1 MKRSLTI
8 CLALC
13 TAVLST
19 ACSDS
24 ACDSDLAAGGMA
36 VVRAMPQT
44 VTAEAAYAH
53 RVCLIHE
60 GVVTQAVSAASAA
73 ALATFRVE
81 PGTYGM
87 LAVAAADEENLTFPA
102 AEGIALSEYGV
113 RITDMTAPIPD
124 LLIGC
129 NGHFE
134 AAVGSVS
141 APIAMKRAVAHLT
154 VTVVGLEALS
164 CESITVLI
172 PRMYD
177 WITSDGTPG
186 NSGTGFSEKTI
197 VLARNSAGLYVGQAI
212 VLPTDTTSATLE
224 FRFTINGKNYVS
236 VQETRIEANRKYALS
251 VAAKF
256 KDDTDLKLTP
266 VISYLPWDAPT
277 TIPDDGLPAMDDR
290 PANDDFT
297 VEIFRNGCWE
307 EIFVHNAEVSDYAAN
322 PAAGYVQHDMGFAMF
337 TDAFAAPLKVRVTR
351 RAGTFSKVE
360 IRPLSYGIVPNVQ
373 TPNSVEFELDDPA
386 QKVSVE
392 FDDNRMENLF
402 ILPDLPDTAIPTG
415 ANVTYFGPGI
425 HNMGRKEIL
434 YKDNQTIY
442 LDEGALVYG
451 SIYAKRC
458 RNLTIRGRGILCS
471 SKENHGD
478 GRQPQIETFDCDGF
492 KVEGILLRDT
502 PNWTLKIVGS
512 TGVHIDN
519 IKEIG
524 WIMNSDGMDFICCRN
539 VLVENTF
546 QRNYDDNVTIKAFNG
561 KTDYVTAH
569 TASDGSFTDASIW
582 TVYYLAQNK
591 FDVYDY
597 EIRNCVFWAD
607 KAHNM
612 LVGPEARGIA
622 FRNIRFHDN
631 IVLENRQ
638 NDGIYPGAMAVMIAD
653 NGTFE
658 DIAFENIIVE
668 DIDGGKVFCAHF
680 TNAWAFD
687 GLYGQWARNI
697 TLRNIAYTGTRA
709 TPSWIRGR
717 SDAQSIDGVT
727 IGNFTVNGAPVT
739 DGSGPH
745 LEINGY
751 VRNVT
756 FE

>member
-1 MKRSLTI
+1 MRRILITS
-8 CLALC
+8 LALC
-13 TAVLST
+13 TAALSA

-24 ACDSDLAAGGMA
+24 ACDSDLVAGGMA
-36 VVRAMPQT
+36 MVRAVPQS

-53 RVCLIHE
+53 RVCLIRE
-60 GVVTQAVSAASAA
+60 GVVAQSVSAASAA
-73 ALATFRVE
+73 ALAPFRVE

-87 LAVAAADEENLTFPA
+87 LAVAAADEDNLTFPA

-113 RITDMTAPIPD
+113 RIADMTAPIPD

-129 NGHFE
+129 NSRFE
-134 AAVGSVS
+134 AVAGSVS
-141 APIAMKRAVAHLT
+141 APVGMKRAVAHLT

-164 CESITVLI
+164 CESITVSI

-177 WITSDGTPG
+177 RIASDGTPG
-186 NSGTGFSEKTI
+186 NSGAEFSEKAI
-197 VLARNSAGLYVGQAI
+197 VLARNSAGRYVGQAV
-212 VLPTDTTSATLE
+212 VLPTDTASATLE

-307 EIFVHNAEVSDYAAN
+307 EIFVYNTEVSDYAAN

-392 FDDNRMENLF
+392 FDGNRMENLF
-402 ILPDLPDTAIPTG
+402 ILPDLPDTAIPMG
-415 ANVTYFGPGI
+415 ANVTYFGPGV
-425 HNMGRKEIL
+425 HNAGVIRIANESGRIL
-434 YKDNQTIY
+434 Y
-442 LDEGALVYG
+442 LDEGAVVLG
-451 SIYAKRC
+451 RIEAENAA
-458 RNLTIRGRGILCS
+458 NLTIRGRGVFCS
-471 SKENHGD
+471 SQEDHGA
-478 GRQPQIETFDCDGF
+478 GRRPQMEFRNCDNL
-492 KVEGILLRDT
+492 KIEGILLRDT

-524 WIMNSDGMDFICCRN
+524 WIMNSDGMDFICCRD

-546 QRNYDDNVTIKAFNG
+546 QRNYDDNVTIKAFNATPEYIASHTN
-561 KTDYVTAH
+561 TDGSY
-569 TASDGSFTDASIW
+569 SDGAIW
-582 TVYYLAQNK
+582 MVAGLRDFEVCN
-591 FDVYDY
+591 Y

-638 NDGIYPGAMAVMIAD
+638 DDGIYPGAMAVMIAD

-680 TNAWAFD
+680 TNAWAF
-687 GLYGQWARNI
+687 GNLYGQWARNI
-697 TLRNIAYTGTRA
+697 TLRNIAYTGMRA

-727 IGNFTVNGAPVT
+727 IGNFTVNGTPVT

>member
-1 MKRSLTI
+1 MRRILITS
-8 CLALC
+8 LALC
-13 TAVLST
+13 TAALSA

-24 ACDSDLAAGGMA
+24 ACDSDLVAGGMA
-36 VVRAMPQT
+36 MVRAVPQS

-53 RVCLIHE
+53 RVCLIRE
-60 GVVTQAVSAASAA
+60 GVVAQSVSAASAA
-73 ALATFRVE
+73 ALAPFRVE

-87 LAVAAADEENLTFPA
+87 LAVAAADEDNLTFPA

-129 NGHFE
+129 NSRFE
-134 AAVGSVS
+134 AVAGSVS
-141 APIAMKRAVAHLT
+141 APVGMKRAVAHLT

-164 CESITVLI
+164 CESITVSI

-177 WITSDGTPG
+177 RIASDGTPG
-186 NSGTGFSEKTI
+186 NSGAEFSEKAI
-197 VLARNSAGLYVGQAI
+197 VLARNSAGRYVGQAV
-212 VLPTDTTSATLE
+212 VLPTDTASATLE

-307 EIFVHNAEVSDYAAN
+307 EIFVYNAEVSDYAAN

-373 TPNSVEFELDDPA
+373 TPNSVEFELGDPA

-392 FDDNRMENLF
+392 FDGNRMENLF

-415 ANVTYFGPGI
+415 ANVTYFGPGV
-425 HNMGRKEIL
+425 HNAGVIRIANESGRIL
-434 YKDNQTIY
+434 Y
-442 LDEGALVYG
+442 LDEGAVVLG
-451 SIYAKRC
+451 RIEAENAA
-458 RNLTIRGRGILCS
+458 NLTIRGRGVFCS
-471 SKENHGD
+471 SQEDHGA
-478 GRQPQIETFDCDGF
+478 GRRPQMEFRNCDNL
-492 KVEGILLRDT
+492 KIEGILLRDT

-524 WIMNSDGMDFICCRN
+524 WIMNSDGMDFICCRD

-546 QRNYDDNVTIKAFNG
+546 QRNYDDNVTIKAFNATPEYIASHTN
-561 KTDYVTAH
+561 TDGSY
-569 TASDGSFTDASIW
+569 SDGAIW
-582 TVYYLAQNK
+582 MVAGLRDFEVCN
-591 FDVYDY
+591 Y

-638 NDGIYPGAMAVMIAD
+638 DDGIYPGAMAVMIAD

>member
-1 MKRSLTI
+1 MRRILITS
-8 CLALC
+8 LALC
-13 TAVLST
+13 TAALSA

-24 ACDSDLAAGGMA
+24 ACDSDLVAGGMA
-36 VVRAMPQT
+36 MVRAVPQS

-53 RVCLIHE
+53 RVCLIRE
-60 GVVTQAVSAASAA
+60 GVVAQSVSAASAA
-73 ALATFRVE
+73 ALAPFRVE

-87 LAVAAADEENLTFPA
+87 LAVAAADEDNLTFPA

-113 RITDMTAPIPD
+113 RIADMTAPIPD

-129 NGHFE
+129 NSRFE
-134 AAVGSVS
+134 AVAGSVS
-141 APIAMKRAVAHLT
+141 APVGMKRAVAHLT

-164 CESITVLI
+164 CESITVSI

-177 WITSDGTPG
+177 RIASDGTPG
-186 NSGTGFSEKTI
+186 NSGAEFSEKAI
-197 VLARNSAGLYVGQAI
+197 VLARNSAGRYVGQAV
-212 VLPTDTTSATLE
+212 VLPTDTASATLE

-307 EIFVHNAEVSDYAAN
+307 EIFVYNTEVSDYAAN

-392 FDDNRMENLF
+392 FDGNRMENLF
-402 ILPDLPDTAIPTG
+402 ILPDLPDTAIPMG
-415 ANVTYFGPGI
+415 ANVTYFGPGV
-425 HNMGRKEIL
+425 HNAGVIRIANESGRIL
-434 YKDNQTIY
+434 Y
-442 LDEGALVYG
+442 LDEGAVVLG
-451 SIYAKRC
+451 RIEAENAA
-458 RNLTIRGRGILCS
+458 NLTIRGRGVFCS
-471 SKENHGD
+471 SQEDHGA
-478 GRQPQIETFDCDGF
+478 GRRPQMEFRNCDNL
-492 KVEGILLRDT
+492 KIEGILLRDT

-524 WIMNSDGMDFICCRN
+524 WIMNSDGMDFICCRD

-546 QRNYDDNVTIKAFNG
+546 QRNYDDNVTIKAFNATPEYIASHTN
-561 KTDYVTAH
+561 TDGSY
-569 TASDGSFTDASIW
+569 SDGAIW
-582 TVYYLAQNK
+582 MVAGLRDFEVCN
-591 FDVYDY
+591 Y

-717 SDAQSIDGVT
+717 NDAQSIDGVT
-727 IGNFTVNGAPVT
+727 IGNFTVNGTPVT

-745 LEINGY
+745 LEINEY

>member
-1 MKRSLTI
+1 MRRILITS
-8 CLALC
+8 LALC
-13 TAVLST
+13 TAALSA

-24 ACDSDLAAGGMA
+24 ACDSDLVAGGMA
-36 VVRAMPQT
+36 MVRAVPQS

-53 RVCLIHE
+53 RVCLIRE
-60 GVVTQAVSAASAA
+60 GVVAQSVSAASAA
-73 ALATFRVE
+73 ALAPFRVE

-87 LAVAAADEENLTFPA
+87 LAVAAADEDNLTFPA

-129 NGHFE
+129 NSRFE
-134 AAVGSVS
+134 AVAGSVS
-141 APIAMKRAVAHLT
+141 APVGMKRAVAHLT

-164 CESITVLI
+164 CESITVSI

-177 WITSDGTPG
+177 RIASDGTPG
-186 NSGTGFSEKTI
+186 NSGAEFSEKAI
-197 VLARNSAGLYVGQAI
+197 VLARNSAGRYVGQAV
-212 VLPTDTTSATLE
+212 VLPTDTASATLE

-307 EIFVHNAEVSDYAAN
+307 EIFVYNAEVSDYAAN

-360 IRPLSYGIVPNVQ
+360 IRPLSYGIVPDVQ
-373 TPNSVEFELDDPA
+373 TPNSVEFELGDPA

-402 ILPDLPDTAIPTG
+402 ILPDLPDTAIPMG
-415 ANVTYFGPGI
+415 ANVTYFGPGV
-425 HNMGRKEIL
+425 HNAGVIRIANESGRIL
-434 YKDNQTIY
+434 Y
-442 LDEGALVYG
+442 LDEGAVVLG
-451 SIYAKRC
+451 RIEAENAA
-458 RNLTIRGRGILCS
+458 NLTIRGRGVFCS
-471 SKENHGD
+471 SQEDHGA
-478 GRQPQIETFDCDGF
+478 GRRPQMEFRNCDNL
-492 KVEGILLRDT
+492 KIEGILLRDT

-524 WIMNSDGMDFICCRN
+524 WIMNSDGMDFICCRD

-546 QRNYDDNVTIKAFNG
+546 QRNYDDNVTIKAFNATPEYIASHTN
-561 KTDYVTAH
+561 TDGSY
-569 TASDGSFTDASIW
+569 SDGAIW
-582 TVYYLAQNK
+582 MVAGLRDFEVCN
-591 FDVYDY
+591 Y

-638 NDGIYPGAMAVMIAD
+638 DDGIYPGAMAVMIAD
-653 NGTFE
+653 DGTFE

>member
-1 MKRSLTI
+1 MRRILITS
-8 CLALC
+8 LALC
-13 TAVLST
+13 TAALSA

-24 ACDSDLAAGGMA
+24 ACDSDLVAGGMA
-36 VVRAMPQT
+36 MVRAVPQS

-53 RVCLIHE
+53 RVCLIRE
-60 GVVTQAVSAASAA
+60 GVVAQSVSAASAA
-73 ALATFRVE
+73 ALAPFRVE

-87 LAVAAADEENLTFPA
+87 LAVAAADEDNLTFPA

-129 NGHFE
+129 NSRFE
-134 AAVGSVS
+134 AVAGSVS
-141 APIAMKRAVAHLT
+141 APVGMKRAVAHLT

-164 CESITVLI
+164 CESITVSI

-177 WITSDGTPG
+177 RIASDGTPG
-186 NSGTGFSEKTI
+186 NSGAEFSEKAI
-197 VLARNSAGLYVGQAI
+197 VLARNSAGRYVGQAV
-212 VLPTDTTSATLE
+212 VLPTDTASATLE

-307 EIFVHNAEVSDYAAN
+307 EIFVYNTEVSDYAAN

-402 ILPDLPDTAIPTG
+402 ILPDLPDTAIPMG
-415 ANVTYFGPGI
+415 ANVTYFGPGV
-425 HNMGRKEIL
+425 HNAGVIRIANESGRIL
-434 YKDNQTIY
+434 Y
-442 LDEGALVYG
+442 LDEGAVVLG
-451 SIYAKRC
+451 RIEAENAA
-458 RNLTIRGRGILCS
+458 NLTIRGRGVFCS
-471 SKENHGD
+471 SQEDHGA
-478 GRQPQIETFDCDGF
+478 GRRPQMEFRNCDNL
-492 KVEGILLRDT
+492 KIEGILLRDT

-524 WIMNSDGMDFICCRN
+524 WIMNSDGMDFICCRD

-546 QRNYDDNVTIKAFNG
+546 QRNYDDNVTIKAFNATPEYIASHTN
-561 KTDYVTAH
+561 TDGSY
-569 TASDGSFTDASIW
+569 SDGAIW
-582 TVYYLAQNK
+582 MVAGLRDFEVCN
-591 FDVYDY
+591 Y

-638 NDGIYPGAMAVMIAD
+638 DDGIYPGAMAVMIAD
-653 NGTFE
+653 DGTFE

>member
-1 MKRSLTI
+1 MRRILITS
-8 CLALC
+8 LALC
-13 TAVLST
+13 TAALSA

-24 ACDSDLAAGGMA
+24 ACDSDLVAGGMA
-36 VVRAMPQT
+36 MVRAVPQS

-53 RVCLIHE
+53 RVCLIRE
-60 GVVTQAVSAASAA
+60 GVVAQSVSAASAA
-73 ALATFRVE
+73 ALAPFRVE

-87 LAVAAADEENLTFPA
+87 LAVAAADEDNLTFPA

-129 NGHFE
+129 NSRFE
-134 AAVGSVS
+134 AVAGSVS
-141 APIAMKRAVAHLT
+141 APVGMKRAVAHLT

-164 CESITVLI
+164 CESITVSI

-177 WITSDGTPG
+177 RIASDGTPG
-186 NSGTGFSEKTI
+186 NSGAEFSEKAI
-197 VLARNSAGLYVGQAI
+197 VLARNSAGRYVGQAV
-212 VLPTDTTSATLE
+212 VLPTDTASATLE

-307 EIFVHNAEVSDYAAN
+307 EIFVYNTEVSDYAAN

-360 IRPLSYGIVPNVQ
+360 IRPLSYGIVPDVQ
-373 TPNSVEFELDDPA
+373 TPNSVEFELGDPA

-392 FDDNRMENLF
+392 FDGNRMENLF
-402 ILPDLPDTAIPTG
+402 ILPDLPDTAIPMG
-415 ANVTYFGPGI
+415 ANVTYFGPGV
-425 HNMGRKEIL
+425 HNAGVIRIANESGRIL
-434 YKDNQTIY
+434 Y
-442 LDEGALVYG
+442 LDEGAVVLG
-451 SIYAKRC
+451 RIEAENAA
-458 RNLTIRGRGILCS
+458 NLTIRGRGVFCS
-471 SKENHGD
+471 SQEDHGA
-478 GRQPQIETFDCDGF
+478 GRRPQMEFRNCDNL
-492 KVEGILLRDT
+492 KIEGILLRDT

-524 WIMNSDGMDFICCRN
+524 WIMNSDGMDFICCRD

-546 QRNYDDNVTIKAFNG
+546 QRNYDDNVTIKAFNATPEYIASHTN
-561 KTDYVTAH
+561 TDGSY
-569 TASDGSFTDASIW
+569 SDGAIW
-582 TVYYLAQNK
+582 MVAGLRDFEVCN
-591 FDVYDY
+591 Y

>member
-1 MKRSLTI
+1 MRRILITS
-8 CLALC
+8 LALC
-13 TAVLST
+13 TAALSA

-24 ACDSDLAAGGMA
+24 ACDSDLVAGGMA
-36 VVRAMPQT
+36 MVRAVPQS

-53 RVCLIHE
+53 RVCLIRE
-60 GVVTQAVSAASAA
+60 GVVAQSVSAASAA
-73 ALATFRVE
+73 ALAPFRVE

-87 LAVAAADEENLTFPA
+87 LAVAAADEDNLTFPA

-129 NGHFE
+129 NSRFE
-134 AAVGSVS
+134 AVAGSVS
-141 APIAMKRAVAHLT
+141 APVGMKRAVAHLT

-164 CESITVLI
+164 CESITVSI

-177 WITSDGTPG
+177 RIASDGTPG
-186 NSGTGFSEKTI
+186 NSGAEFSEKAI
-197 VLARNSAGLYVGQAI
+197 VLARNSAGRYVGQAV
-212 VLPTDTTSATLE
+212 VLPTDTASATLE

-307 EIFVHNAEVSDYAAN
+307 EIFVYNTEVSDYAAN

-373 TPNSVEFELDDPA
+373 TPNSVEFELGDPA

-392 FDDNRMENLF
+392 FDGNRMENLF
-402 ILPDLPDTAIPTG
+402 ILPDLPDTAIPMG
-415 ANVTYFGPGI
+415 ANVTYFGPGV
-425 HNMGRKEIL
+425 HNAGVIRIANESGRIL
-434 YKDNQTIY
+434 Y
-442 LDEGALVYG
+442 LDEGAVVLG
-451 SIYAKRC
+451 RIEAENAA
-458 RNLTIRGRGILCS
+458 NLTIRGRGVFCS
-471 SKENHGD
+471 SQEDHGA
-478 GRQPQIETFDCDGF
+478 GRRPQMEFRNCDNL
-492 KVEGILLRDT
+492 KIEGILLRDT

-524 WIMNSDGMDFICCRN
+524 WIMNSDGMDFICCRD

-546 QRNYDDNVTIKAFNG
+546 QRNYDDNVTIKAFNA
-561 KTDYVTAH
+561 TPEYIASH
-569 TASDGSFTDASIW
+569 TNADGSYSDGAIW
-582 TVYYLAQNK
+582 MVAGLRDFEVCN
-591 FDVYDY
+591 Y

-638 NDGIYPGAMAVMIAD
+638 DDGIYPGAMAVMIAD
-653 NGTFE
+653 DGTFE

-727 IGNFTVNGAPVT
+727 IGNFTVNGTPVT

>member
-1 MKRSLTI
+1 MRRILITS
-8 CLALC
+8 LALC
-13 TAVLST
+13 TAALSA

-24 ACDSDLAAGGMA
+24 ACDSDLVAGGMA
-36 VVRAMPQT
+36 MVRAVPQS

-53 RVCLIHE
+53 RVCLIRE
-60 GVVTQAVSAASAA
+60 GVVAQSVSAASAA
-73 ALATFRVE
+73 ALAPFRVE

-87 LAVAAADEENLTFPA
+87 LAVAAADEDNLTFPA

-129 NGHFE
+129 NSRFE
-134 AAVGSVS
+134 AVAGSVS
-141 APIAMKRAVAHLT
+141 APVGMKRVVAHLT

-164 CESITVLI
+164 CESITVSI

-177 WITSDGTPG
+177 RIASDGTPG
-186 NSGTGFSEKTI
+186 NSGAEFSEKAI
-197 VLARNSAGLYVGQAI
+197 ELARNSAGRYVGQAV
-212 VLPTDTTSATLE
+212 VLPTDTASATLE

-307 EIFVHNAEVSDYAAN
+307 EIFVYNTEVSDYAAN

-392 FDDNRMENLF
+392 FDGNRMENLF
-402 ILPDLPDTAIPTG
+402 ILPDLPDTAIPMG
-415 ANVTYFGPGI
+415 ANVTYFGPGV
-425 HNMGRKEIL
+425 HNAGVIRIANESGRIL
-434 YKDNQTIY
+434 Y
-442 LDEGALVYG
+442 LDEGAVVLG
-451 SIYAKRC
+451 RIEAENAA
-458 RNLTIRGRGILCS
+458 NLTIRGRGVFCS
-471 SKENHGD
+471 SQEDHGA
-478 GRQPQIETFDCDGF
+478 GRRPQMEFRNCDNL
-492 KVEGILLRDT
+492 KIEGILLRDT

-524 WIMNSDGMDFICCRN
+524 WIMNSDGMDFICCRD

-546 QRNYDDNVTIKAFNG
+546 QRNYDDNVTIKAFNATPEYIASHTN
-561 KTDYVTAH
+561 TDGSY
-569 TASDGSFTDASIW
+569 SDGAIW
-582 TVYYLAQNK
+582 MVAGLRDFEVCN
-591 FDVYDY
+591 Y

-638 NDGIYPGAMAVMIAD
+638 DDGIYPGAMAVMIAD
-653 NGTFE
+653 DGTFE

-727 IGNFTVNGAPVT
+727 IGNFTVNGTPVT

-745 LEINGY
+745 LEINEY

>member
-1 MKRSLTI
+1 MRRILITS
-8 CLALC
+8 LALC
-13 TAVLST
+13 TAALSA

-24 ACDSDLAAGGMA
+24 ACDSDLVAGGMA
-36 VVRAMPQT
+36 MVRAVPQS

-53 RVCLIHE
+53 RVCLIRE
-60 GVVTQAVSAASAA
+60 GVVAQSVSAASAA
-73 ALATFRVE
+73 ALAPFRVE

-87 LAVAAADEENLTFPA
+87 LAVAAADEDNLTFPA

-129 NGHFE
+129 NSRFE
-134 AAVGSVS
+134 AVAGSVS
-141 APIAMKRAVAHLT
+141 APVGMKRVVAHLT

-164 CESITVLI
+164 CESITVSI

-177 WITSDGTPG
+177 RIASDGTPG
-186 NSGTGFSEKTI
+186 NSGAEFSEKAI
-197 VLARNSAGLYVGQAI
+197 VLARNSAGRYVGQAV
-212 VLPTDTTSATLE
+212 VLPTDTASATLE

-307 EIFVHNAEVSDYAAN
+307 EIFVYNTEVSDYAAN

-360 IRPLSYGIVPNVQ
+360 IRPLSYGIVPDVQ
-373 TPNSVEFELDDPA
+373 TPNSVEFELGDPA

-392 FDDNRMENLF
+392 FDGNRMENLF
-402 ILPDLPDTAIPTG
+402 ILPDLPDTAIPMG
-415 ANVTYFGPGI
+415 ANVTYFGPGV
-425 HNMGRKEIL
+425 HNAGVIRIANESGRIL
-434 YKDNQTIY
+434 Y
-442 LDEGALVYG
+442 LDEGAVVLG
-451 SIYAKRC
+451 RIEAENAA
-458 RNLTIRGRGILCS
+458 NLTIRGRGVFCS
-471 SKENHGD
+471 SQEDHGA
-478 GRQPQIETFDCDGF
+478 GRRPQMEFRNCDNL
-492 KVEGILLRDT
+492 KIEGILLRDT

-524 WIMNSDGMDFICCRN
+524 WIMNSDGMDFICCRD

-546 QRNYDDNVTIKAFNG
+546 QRNYDDNVTIKAFNATPEYIASHTN
-561 KTDYVTAH
+561 TDGSY
-569 TASDGSFTDASIW
+569 SDGAIW
-582 TVYYLAQNK
+582 MVAGLRDFEVCN
-591 FDVYDY
+591 Y

-638 NDGIYPGAMAVMIAD
+638 DDGIYPGAMAVMIAD
-653 NGTFE
+653 DGTFE

-727 IGNFTVNGAPVT
+727 IGNFTVNGTPVT

-745 LEINGY
+745 LEINEY

>member
-1 MKRSLTI
+1 MRRILITS
-8 CLALC
+8 LALC
-13 TAVLST
+13 TAALSA

-24 ACDSDLAAGGMA
+24 ACDSDLVAGGMA
-36 VVRAMPQT
+36 MVRAVPQS

-53 RVCLIHE
+53 RVCLIRE
-60 GVVTQAVSAASAA
+60 GVVAQSVSAASAA
-73 ALATFRVE
+73 ALAPFRVE

-87 LAVAAADEENLTFPA
+87 LAVAAADEDNLTFPA

-129 NGHFE
+129 NSRFE
-134 AAVGSVS
+134 AVAGSVS
-141 APIAMKRAVAHLT
+141 APVGMKRAVAHLT

-164 CESITVLI
+164 CESITVSI

-177 WITSDGTPG
+177 RIASDGTPG
-186 NSGTGFSEKTI
+186 NSGAEFSEKAI
-197 VLARNSAGLYVGQAI
+197 VLARNSAGRYVGQAV
-212 VLPTDTTSATLE
+212 VLPTDTASATLE

-307 EIFVHNAEVSDYAAN
+307 EIFVYNTEVSDYAAN

-392 FDDNRMENLF
+392 FDGNRMENLF
-402 ILPDLPDTAIPTG
+402 ILPDLPDTAIPMG
-415 ANVTYFGPGI
+415 ANVTYFGPGV
-425 HNMGRKEIL
+425 HNAGVIRIANESGRIL
-434 YKDNQTIY
+434 Y
-442 LDEGALVYG
+442 LDEGAVVLG
-451 SIYAKRC
+451 RIEAENAA
-458 RNLTIRGRGILCS
+458 NLTIRGRGVFCS
-471 SKENHGD
+471 SQEDHGA
-478 GRQPQIETFDCDGF
+478 GRRPQMEFRNCDNL
-492 KVEGILLRDT
+492 KIEGILLRDT

-524 WIMNSDGMDFICCRN
+524 WIMNSDGMDFICCRD

-546 QRNYDDNVTIKAFNG
+546 QRNYDDNVTIKAFNATPEYIASHTN
-561 KTDYVTAH
+561 TDGSY
-569 TASDGSFTDASIW
+569 SDGAIW
-582 TVYYLAQNK
+582 MVAGLRDFEVCN
-591 FDVYDY
+591 Y